1 MELSDKQKTRL
12 IFVWGHGLALG
23 AALYFAK
30 AMPTIHPAVY
40 LVLLFTEVGFV
51 LGLALRPM
59 MTRGMHMF
67 LLFQVLQGGLAF
79 VFAKFLFGLPLQESL
94 AYPAGALMAY
104 IALWMV
110 RDRTVSNFQTL
121 ILGAF
126 LAGGLAL
133 ALRLGGIPGGLAY
146 GLAVLNSYFPGTKIL
161 SDATEAQGLWKRALF
176 LTALLAVGR
185 AAIQYYLV
193 QSNYAHLGIVIT
205 HPYSYVALVAGLV
218 LPFLAVSC
226 GREKIL
232 SPALWVPWLGI
243 LLPLALGIFLHA
255 RPMAGFLLG
264 LVTAVFLAG
273 LLYEEIIPLGLLHN
287 LCIGSA
293 VLALP
298 LFRKFS
304 DLSRVIR
311 LEILAGLLVLAV
323 LIYLGVQRS
332 RSSRVET

>member
-1 MELSDKQKTRL
+1 MAMNTDHKTRL
-12 IFVWGHGLALG
+12 IFVWGHGLLLG

-30 AMPTIHPAVY
+30 AMPTIRPAVI
-40 LVLLFTEVGFV
+40 LVLLFAEVGVV
-51 LGLALRPM
+51 LGLAMRPL
-59 MTRGMHMF
+59 MTRGMFMF

-94 AYPAGALMAY
+94 AYPGGALMAC

-110 RDRTVSNFQTL
+110 RDRPVSNFQTL

-146 GLAVLNSYFPGTKIL
+146 GLAVLNSYYPGNKIL
-161 SDATEAQGLWKRALF
+161 SGATEAQGLWKRALF

-185 AAIQYYLV
+185 AALQYYLV
-193 QSNYAHLGIVIT
+193 QSNYANLGVVIT
-205 HPYSYVALVAGLV
+205 HPYTYIALVSGLV

-226 GREKIL
+226 SREKIL
-232 SPALWVPWLGI
+232 SPVLWIPVLGI
-243 LLPLALGIFLHA
+243 LLPLALGIFFHA

-264 LVTAVFLAG
+264 LVTATFITG
-273 LLYEEIIPLGLLHN
+273 LLYEELIPLGLLHN
-287 LCIGSA
+287 LAIGTA

-304 DLSRVIR
+304 DLSRVVR
-311 LEILAGLLVLAV
+311 LEILAGMLVVAV
-323 LIYLGVQRS
+323 LIYLITQRS
-332 RSSRVET
+332 KASRVGA